1 MYAGER
7 LTYDAK
13 ATNAKC
19 KTTYVRQ
26 TFSLSQ
32 LRLVPKGWARGQL
45 SLREFNYKRL
55 QVLQNYNYST
65 TKIQVLTTM
74 IIRYYN
80 NYEQDV
86 WDTQDTNEQD

>member
-1 MYAGER
+1 LGGV

-13 ATNAKC
+13 AANAKC

-55 QVLQNYNYST
+55 QRLLKYNYLTIKLDTST
-65 TKIQVLTTM
+65 YTKEE
-74 IIRYYN
+74 RYYN
-80 NYEQDV
+80 NYKTKMQDI
-86 WDTQDTNEQD
+86 QDTK